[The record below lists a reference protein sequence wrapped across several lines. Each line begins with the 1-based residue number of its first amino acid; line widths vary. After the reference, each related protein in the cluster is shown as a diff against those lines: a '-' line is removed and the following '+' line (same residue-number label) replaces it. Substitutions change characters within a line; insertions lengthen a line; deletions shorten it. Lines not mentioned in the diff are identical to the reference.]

1 MTFVTKFDGRKQPF
15 DKSKIIRTCL
25 RMHASFEQAKEIADK
40 IESKA
45 YDGIPTKKILQMIF
59 TYLKKY
65 RPEIEHEIDLKE
77 AIASLKPKPDFEKFV
92 QLLLQEFGY
101 KVIPNQIVAG
111 KCVEH
116 EIDAIAEK
124 DEEKIFVEIKHH
136 LNPHTYTGVD
146 ICLETFARLLDLK
159 EGFEA
164 GLNKINFTKA
174 LIICNTKFSEHAK
187 KYAEAKGIQLIGW
200 REPEEKGLERMIE
213 EKKLYPITFLKILD
227 KESQEKLVNSGI
239 VLLKQLMEQE
249 PKELSRKTKIPISK
263 IKTFLN
269 SAKKIFKYS
278 V

>member
-269 SAKKIFKYS
+269 CVKKIL
-278 V
+278 

>member
-1 MTFVTKFDGRKQPF
+1 MIFVTKFDGRKQAF

-25 RMHASFEQAKEIADK
+25 RMHANLEQAKEIADK
-40 IESKA
+40 IEKKI

-65 RPEIEHEIDLKE
+65 RPEIEHEIDLRE
-77 AIASLKPKPDFEKFV
+77 AIALLKPKPDFEKFV
-92 QLLLQEFGY
+92 QALLKEFGY
-101 KVIPNQIVAG
+101 KVIPNQIVCG

-124 DEEKIFVEIKHH
+124 DGEKIFVEIKHH
-136 LNPHTYTGVD
+136 LNSHTYTGVD
-146 ICLETFARLLDLK
+146 ICLETFARLLDLR
-159 EGFEA
+159 EGFEE

-187 KYAEAKGIQLIGW
+187 KYARAKGIQLIGW
-200 REPEEKGLERMIE
+200 REPEERGLERMIE

-227 KESQEKLVNSGI
+227 RESQEKLVNSGI
-239 VLLKQLMEQE
+239 VFLKQLIEKD
-249 PKELSRKTKIPISK
+249 PKELSRKTKISISK

-269 SAKKIFKYS
+269 CAGKILS
-278 V
+278 